1 MGSKQELEKK
11 LNEIESYVQQNPE
24 QTTNHL
30 YSFFEK
36 ATELGSQL
44 IKSQGKSGWSQTLH
58 DISGQSLFTPEESKD
73 IESYI
78 QIPSNLE
85 KVQLGGALLIPGGI
99 NSLLQSPALQID
111 PRDISIDEA
120 FFKLKKYLEEYDF
133 KFKEITSQ
141 LGVLDL
147 IQEGPDLK
155 GIIPMPPPIPPI
167 PWYFSRRLAVPLAST
182 FVEIMRVWI
191 AILPID
197 FTLYRFWLSL
207 IQTFLDAIRGDLK
220 QAIMSS
226 LGLFSQG
233 GLRTGILG
241 RFLINLLS
249 FVSPDLQEEFAVN
262 LYKTSKSFTVGIV
275 LWLFSVLAPDAIRL
289 TVNQSL
295 ELAKQTVN
303 EFNEKIK
310 DVEQQVDTV
319 AQKAGLEV
327 SFPRIPEEFVPTL
340 DDIQN
345 IQMLARNPQVF
356 CSPQFQAI
364 LEPLK
369 MIPPLRFVLDM
380 LNIPTVQEDIDA
392 TCKGVDSSS
401 IEAAVKQWATPDVKI
416 IPGGP
421 ANQALQAKK
430 MLENPQAALGALA
443 GKAGLPTNQLEKLG
457 QLKDIASNPSGALGA
472 LAGQAGL
479 PMNQLGKLGELK
491 NMASNPSGALGAL
504 AGQAGLPINQLGK
517 LGELKNMASN
527 PTGALGSVAGK
538 AGLPLNQLKQAQTL
552 AKKFKT
558 RKGGRR
564 NRRNKTYRKK

>member
-11 LNEIESYVQQNPE
+11 LNEIQSYVQKNPE
-24 QTTNHL
+24 ETNTHL

-36 ATELGSQL
+36 ATELGTQL
-44 IKSQGKSGWSQTLH
+44 VKSQGNTGWSQTLK
-58 DISGQSLFTPEESKD
+58 DSSGNLLFSPEESKD

-78 QIPSNLE
+78 QIPTNLE
-85 KVQLGGALLIPGGI
+85 KIQLGGALLIPGGI
-99 NSLLQSPALQID
+99 NSLLQPGAIPID

-133 KFKEITSQ
+133 KFKEIASQ

-155 GIIPMPPPIPPI
+155 GVIPMPPPIPPI

-233 GLRTGILG
+233 GLRSGILG

-249 FVSPDLQEEFAVN
+249 FVSPDLQEQFAVN

-275 LWLFSVLAPDAIRL
+275 LWMFSVLAPDAVRL
-289 TVNQSL
+289 TVSKSL
-295 ELAKQTVN
+295 DLAKETVN

-369 MIPPLRFVLDM
+369 VVPPMRFVLDM
-380 LNIPTVQEDIDA
+380 LNIPTVQEDVEA

-430 MLENPQAALGALA
+430 MLENPQAALGTLA
-443 GKAGLPTNQLEKLG
+443 GKAGLPMNQLGKLSN
-457 QLKDIASNPSGALGA
+457 LKDMASNPSGALGA

-491 NMASNPSGALGAL
+491 DMASNPSGALGAL
-504 AGQAGLPINQLGK
+504 AGQAGLP
-517 LGELKNMASN
+517 M
-527 PTGALGSVAGK
+527 
-538 AGLPLNQLKQAQTL
+538 NQLKQAQSL
-552 AKKFKT
+552 AKKSKT
-558 RKGGRR
+558 KKGGKRKHQ
-564 NRRNKTYRKK
+564 RNKTYRKK